1 MFPSFSPLKTL
12 GGAVLLKNIVRII
25 FVLLLVIFVSSAR
38 VLAAGSTD
46 IVIDGNF
53 QDWSG
58 KPYAEDPKHDI
69 KGPWL
74 DFLGVG
80 YYADDK
86 YLYLHV
92 IRQAAKKSEPWHF
105 NVVMLNGTKGP
116 MQTQYPFKAA
126 KPVYAP
132 QFDVTTYYTDNSS
145 HNGIVVKVSFNGQQL
160 ESTFSSDNNA
170 KEIEFRVP
178 LASVGLDG
186 VNKEVK
192 FALKSNAEGV
202 VDWAPERP
210 ITITTGPTLWQ
221 ISSVFFFVVVSVAAY
236 RVCRNKVSV

>member
-1 MFPSFSPLKTL
+1 M
-12 GGAVLLKNIVRII
+12 KNIVRIV
-25 FVLLLVIFVSSAR
+25 FVLLLVMFTLSAR
-38 VLAAGSTD
+38 VLAADSTN

-53 QDWSG
+53 QDWIG
-58 KPYAEDPKHDI
+58 KPYVEDSKHDI
-69 KGPWL
+69 KSPWL

-92 IRQAAKKSEPWHF
+92 IRQSAKKSEPWHF

-116 MQTQYPFKAA
+116 TQPQYPFGST

-132 QFDVTTYYTDNSS
+132 QFDITTYYTSNSS

-160 ESTFSSDNNA
+160 ESTFSSDNSA

-192 FALKSNAEGV
+192 FVLKSDEKGV
-202 VDWAPERP
+202 VDWAPESP

-221 ISSVFFFVVVSVAAY
+221 ISSVFFFVIVSVAAY
-236 RVCRNKVSV
+236 RVYKNKVSV

>member
-1 MFPSFSPLKTL
+1 MKPYSKYKAL
-12 GGAVLLKNIVRII
+12 GGAVLLKNVFRIV
-25 FVLLLVIFVSSAR
+25 FVLLLIMFVPSAR
-38 VLAAGSTD
+38 VLAADSTN

-53 QDWSG
+53 QDWSD
-58 KPYAEDPKHDI
+58 KPYVEDPKHDI
-69 KGPWL
+69 KSPWL

-92 IRQAAKKSEPWHF
+92 IRQAANKSEPWHF

-116 MQTQYPFKAA
+116 TLPQYLFGST

-132 QFDVTTYYTDNSS
+132 QFDVTTYYTSNSS

-160 ESTFSSDNNA
+160 ESTFSSNNNA

-192 FALKSNAEGV
+192 FVLKSDVKDV

-210 ITITTGPTLWQ
+210 IIITTGPTLWQ
-221 ISSVFFFVVVSVAAY
+221 ISSVFFFIIVSAAAY
-236 RVCRNKVSV
+236 RVYKNKASV